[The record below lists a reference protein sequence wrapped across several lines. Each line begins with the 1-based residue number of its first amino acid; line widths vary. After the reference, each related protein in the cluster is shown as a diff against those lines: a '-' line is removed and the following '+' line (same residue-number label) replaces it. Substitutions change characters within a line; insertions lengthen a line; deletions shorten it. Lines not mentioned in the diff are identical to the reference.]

1 MPCLAPAALVLVELC
16 KNWSKWRN
24 SRDFVVFLF
33 LDTFEYDKMSRNRW
47 NDKIPW
53 ESHLF
58 KGLCS
63 FSCFLTFFVIKR
75 CLETGETPKYLE
87 QAIFFKGYC
96 CFSCFRHFFCN
107 QKCPETGKSLEDY
120 DLFKGFGCFSVT
132 WHFWIQ
138 KVSINRR
145 NDKIP
150 WQ

>member
-1 MPCLAPAALVLVELC
+1 MPCLAPAALGLVELC

-63 FSCFLTFFVIKR
+63 FSCFLTFFVIKSVEKQEKR
-75 CLETGETPKYLE
+75 QNILSKPFFSRDIVVSHVFD
-87 QAIFFKGYC
+87 IFFVIKSVQKQENPLKIMIFC
-96 CFSCFRHFFCN
+96 CFPVSC
-107 QKCPETGKSLEDY
+107 
-120 DLFKGFGCFSVT
+120 
-132 WHFWIQ
+132 HFWIQ
-138 KVSINRR
+138 KVSIRGF
-145 NDKIP
+145 KKK
-150 WQ
+150 QL